1 MTVVGAD
8 CLAADVA
15 AKAAFL
21 LGADGPEWLARRGL
35 PGRFLASDVVVT
47 NGVWDSALER
57 ERACT

>member
-1 MTVVGAD
+1 VTVVGAD

-21 LGADGPEWLARRGL
+21 LGADGSEWLARLGL
-35 PGRFLASDVVVT
+35 PGRFLTSDAVVT